1 MIGTAGSRERPRPP
15 GTRIPALLLPA
26 LLAAAAPVA
35 ADIYRLIDE
44 QGVIHLSDKP
54 AGDDWKLIVRT
65 RKAWSPDRVR
75 PMPENRARFWPL
87 VDAAARRHGLN
98 QALIDAVITAE
109 SGYNPDALS
118 SAGAMGLMQL
128 MPDTARAFG
137 VADPNDPAQNI
148 EGATRYL
155 RRLMDRYLN
164 LELALAA
171 YNAGET
177 AVARFDNQ
185 VPPYPETRHYVRKV
199 MGLFRQGL
207 ERQAARKVAEGG

>member
-1 MIGTAGSRERPRPP
+1 MMGFPGSRACPPPPR
-15 GTRIPALLLPA
+15 TSIPALLVTI
-26 LLAAAAPVA
+26 LLAMATPAA
-35 ADIYRLIDE
+35 ADIYRLID
-44 QGVIHLSDKP
+44 QRGVIHLSDKP

-118 SAGAMGLMQL
+118 TAGAMGLMQL
-128 MPDTARAFG
+128 MPETARAFG
-137 VADPNDPAQNI
+137 VDDPTDPAQNI

-177 AVARFDNQ
+177 AVARFDNRI
-185 VPPYPETRHYVRKV
+185 PPYPETRHYVSKV
-199 MGLFRQGL
+199 MRLFRQGL
-207 ERQAARKVAEGG
+207 ERQAPPAMAEGK

>member
-1 MIGTAGSRERPRPP
+1 MMGSAGSRARPLSSR
-15 GTRIPALLLPA
+15 TRIPALLVSA
-26 LLAAAAPVA
+26 LLAMAVPAP

-75 PMPENRARFWPL
+75 PMPENRTRFWPL

-118 SAGAMGLMQL
+118 TAGALGLMQL

-137 VADPNDPAQNI
+137 VADPTDPAQNI

-155 RRLMDRYLN
+155 RQLMDRYLN

-177 AVARFDNQ
+177 AVARFDNRI
-185 VPPYPETRHYVRKV
+185 PPYPETRHYVRKV
-199 MGLFRQGL
+199 MRLFHQGL
-207 ERQAARKVAEGG
+207 KRQAAAAVAEGG